1 MGYPPVP
8 TQRGH
13 ICQYDAFLSR
23 TLKATSIPNYL
34 NIISIL
40 HKEFNLPNPLAN
52 NWVPHSLLTGI
63 KRVKGQPPAQKLSI
77 IPDILVSIY
86 HKLNL
91 HSSFD
96 ASFWAARMG
105 CCAKAI
111 FYLVLSVPLT
121 PLSSLSGQIFT
132 FSPGVPLSL
141 FGGAKPFSSGSG
153 GYTSRYPSYP
163 IPLPAQSL
171 LSEGLS
177 LLFTMLLRTDRH
189 SRGKILLSFVSR
201 FLLIPSFCSA
211 FVLSS
216 RPLACRPRILF
227 ATLYRR
233 VVHLLLL
240 RQGYQ
245 LGLLRA

>member
-1 MGYPPVP
+1 ML
-8 TQRGH
+8 RKSH
-13 ICQYDAFLSR
+13 L
-23 TLKATSIPNYL
+23 
-34 NIISIL
+34 
-40 HKEFNLPNPLAN
+40 
-52 NWVPHSLLTGI
+52 
-63 KRVKGQPPAQKLSI
+63 
-77 IPDILVSIY
+77 
-86 HKLNL
+86 
-91 HSSFD
+91 
-96 ASFWAARMG
+96 
-105 CCAKAI
+105 
-111 FYLVLSVPLT
+111 
-121 PLSSLSGQIFT
+121 LSSSVRAFDPSQQLVRSDFH
-132 FSPGVPLSL
+132 FFPW
-141 FGGAKPFSSGSG
+141 GALVTIRWSKTIQF
-153 GYTSRYPSYP
+153 RERLVH
-163 IPLPAQSL
+163 LPAQSL

-189 SRGKILLSFVSR
+189 SLGKILLSFVSR